1 MIFAVVVIVF
11 ALPITAAIVNRKQLK
26 LLWEQ
31 AKLVVE
37 QSEHGDDSE
46 EENREFALFWYH
58 AGAKAFHGKD
68 LLMTDLTIA
77 QKFNDEWDA
86 LDDESDQSQA
96 E

>member
-1 MIFAVVVIVF
+1 MLVVIAVVL
-11 ALPITAAIVNRKQLK
+11 ALPITAAIVNRKRLK
-26 LLWEQ
+26 VLWEQ

-37 QSEHGDDSE
+37 QSEQGDDSE
-46 EENREFALFWYH
+46 EENREFALSWYH